1 MNVQL
6 RIRGTASE
14 GYCTKKEKEKEK
26 HVGEKTEKPS
36 NEFIYIFS
44 KSHTLMQKDGT
55 NFNMSPREERIG

>member
-14 GYCTKKEKEKEK
+14 GYCTKKEKEK
-26 HVGEKTEKPS
+26 HIGGKTEKAS
-36 NEFIYIFS
+36 NEFSYIFS
-44 KSHTLMQKDGT
+44 KSYTLMQKDGT